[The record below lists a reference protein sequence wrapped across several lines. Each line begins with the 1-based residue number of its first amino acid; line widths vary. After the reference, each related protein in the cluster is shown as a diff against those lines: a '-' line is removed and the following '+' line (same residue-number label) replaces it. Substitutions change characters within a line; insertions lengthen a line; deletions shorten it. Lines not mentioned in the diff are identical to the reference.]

1 MSEMLAEIGGG
12 DVEIKGK
19 GKVEEVGLEEQVK
32 KPESIV
38 ETKTKEPRKS
48 KKTGTKKS
56 VAKKGDRD
64 YTSTMVRKDTINLI
78 KLMFPD
84 DSIQDAVDSILT
96 EWLDKNEKNIE
107 QVVRR
112 SLKRKKLGKKS

>member
-19 GKVEEVGLEEQVK
+19 GKVEEAGREEGVEK
-32 KPESIV
+32 SESIV
-38 ETKTKEPRKS
+38 ETKPKEPRKS
-48 KKTGTKKS
+48 KKNGTKKS
-56 VAKKGDRD
+56 VARKKDRD
-64 YTSTMVRKDTINLI
+64 YTSTMVRKDTVNLI

-107 QVVRR
+107 QMVRR
-112 SLKRKKLGKKS
+112 SLKRKKQGKKS